1 MSFSLYSQYQNSSYF
16 YSNTHKFFCL
26 LFRGEA
32 EKAVDFIPLA
42 FDMEWPFS
50 FKTGPG
56 KSALIQVCYD
66 INICYLFQ
74 ISELSRLPGPLTILL
89 KHPKVRCHGVN
100 IKKYFS

>member
-1 MSFSLYSQYQNSSYF
+1 M
-16 YSNTHKFFCL
+16 

-74 ISELSRLPGPLTILL
+74 ISELSRLPRPLTILL